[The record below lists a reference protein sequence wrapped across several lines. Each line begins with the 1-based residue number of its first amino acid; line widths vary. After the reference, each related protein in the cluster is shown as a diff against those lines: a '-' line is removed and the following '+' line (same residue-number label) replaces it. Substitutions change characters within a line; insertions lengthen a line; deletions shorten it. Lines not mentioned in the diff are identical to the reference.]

1 MLQNFF
7 IKKLSD
13 LRREMKYL
21 VRTEVSANTD
31 QFSDANEFSAV
42 DENLSFLR
50 QECGNKDKG

>member
-1 MLQNFF
+1 
-7 IKKLSD
+7 
-13 LRREMKYL
+13 MKDL

-50 QECGNKDKG
+50 QECSNKDKG